1 MKKFA
6 IEVTKGNT
14 DTVIRTFETKEEAM
28 QFGAEYFK
36 TMPRDAGVLSCVE
49 AEFDEIGQRVNNEER
64 LYHTW
69 Y

>member
-14 DTVIRTFETKEEAM
+14 STVIKTFETKEEAM

-36 TMPRDAGVLSCVE
+36 TMPRDAGVLTCFE
-49 AEFDEIGQRVNNEER
+49 GEFDEQENRTDNSER
-64 LYHTW
+64 IFHVW